1 MGSWTRRHR
10 RWAVRAAGG
19 LFLTGMA
26 AALGGCPDSGT
37 PTPQAGVTDVAIS
50 GLAFVPKEVTV
61 RVNETVRWTND
72 DGVLH
77 TVTSGNPGAADAGS
91 QFDSG
96 LIAPGGT
103 FEWQFDAVGE
113 YVYFC
118 TQHASMAAMRDA
130 KVIVEP

>member
-1 MGSWTRRHR
+1 MQTSTRTHR
-10 RWAVRAAGG
+10 RIAGLTGTG

-26 AALGGCPDSGT
+26 AALGGCPGSGT

-50 GLAFVPKEVTV
+50 GLAFAPKEVTI

-91 QFDSG
+91 QFNSG

-118 TQHASMAAMRDA
+118 TQHASMPAMRDA
-130 KVIVEP
+130 KVIVQP